1 MPAGWPGQINN
12 WRCDP
17 PRKSGSTQEE
27 NAVFPQRRSYA
38 RVRPRPCGWSKDR
51 ECGAVVI
58 FEEMRR
64 ACEAAAADR
73 LGEVATAMWKAYGAG
88 GLTDA
93 QAEQLDGLLNARRG
107 ASRAAPVR
115 TPTLAIVAAQAVPA
129 AAPSPLEGGGAAP
142 ARPHHRTGSRP
153 RSAESAARRRRWAA
167 AGYLPPKLAAGFTL
181 GEQAVLAVVGKE
193 MATKGRC
200 TLAVGHIAALAGVGA
215 STVRRA
221 MRQAVLVGLVAI
233 ELRRVTGFR
242 NDTNRVTITS
252 REWASWLRLRL
263 PRSACADLGIGCQSV
278 RPTKIQVSHKGAAAR
293 FRPGQGPVA
302 HAQHPARPAARG
314 AGA

>member
-1 MPAGWPGQINN
+1 MF
-12 WRCDP
+12 
-17 PRKSGSTQEE
+17 
-27 NAVFPQRRSYA
+27 V
-38 RVRPRPCGWSKDR
+38 
-51 ECGAVVI
+51 
-58 FEEMRR
+58 FEELR
-64 ACEAAAADR
+64 AAIEAAAPDR
-73 LGEVATAMWKAYGAG
+73 LATIMSGIAKAYGAG
-88 GLTDA
+88 GLTDE
-93 QAEQLDGLLNARRG
+93 QYEQLDGLLAARR
-107 ASRAAPVR
+107 RVPQPVPVR
-115 TPTLAIVAAQAVPA
+115 TPTLAVVCAQVLPA
-129 AAPSPLEGGGAAP
+129 AAPAAGQGTAP
-142 ARPHHRTGSRP
+142 ARAPARTGSRP
-153 RSAESAARRRRWAA
+153 RSAESMGRRRHWAA

-242 NDTNRVTITS
+242 NDTNRVTIAS

-263 PRSACADLGIGCQSV
+263 PCSARADLGIGCQSV
-278 RPTKIQVSHKGAAAR
+278 RPTKIQVGHKGAAAR
-293 FRPGQGPVA
+293 FRPGQGPIA
-302 HAQHPARPAARG
+302 HAQHPARPAARD